1 MSLHYV
7 VLSAVINSVS
17 DAMQFSRA
25 ILSADLRTAMKAR
38 DQAACEFSRYVGQRN
53 AMKGHIDA
61 RVATF

>member
-1 MSLHYV
+1 
-7 VLSAVINSVS
+7 
-17 DAMQFSRA
+17 MQFSRA